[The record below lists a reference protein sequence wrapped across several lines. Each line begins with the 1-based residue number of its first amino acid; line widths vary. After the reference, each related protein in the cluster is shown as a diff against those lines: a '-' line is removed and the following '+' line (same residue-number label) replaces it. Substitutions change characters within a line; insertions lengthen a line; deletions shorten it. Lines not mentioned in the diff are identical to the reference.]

1 MRKVVIATVLSL
13 YVLLALRLS
22 IVDACIWNN
31 PKTHDNGI
39 GIVLNE
45 HVYDAACK
53 VLCVLHLDDN
63 GAIGDIK
70 IPMTKQTYIV
80 FEL

>member
-1 MRKVVIATVLSL
+1 MRKVILTTVLGL
-13 YVLLALRLS
+13 YLILALRLS
-22 IVDACIWNN
+22 IVDACLWNN
-31 PKTHDNGI
+31 PKTHDNGL

-45 HVYDAACK
+45 HVYDAMAK
-53 VLCVLHLDDN
+53 ALCTFNLDDN

-70 IPMTKQTYIV
+70 IPMTKQTYLV